1 MDNMITAA
9 EAAGQRTY
17 KTTMQL
23 LDDDNQ
29 IVDEIVKDVYTRMT
43 PDDYLGRWQPYI
55 FNAAIR
61 HFKPEIGFA
70 VRIVCVEE
78 TTEWVVGT

>member
-1 MDNMITAA
+1 MTMITAA
-9 EAAGQRTY
+9 EAMGLRTY

-29 IVDEIVKDVYTRMT
+29 VVDEVVKDVRTRMT
-43 PDDYLGRWQPYI
+43 PDDSLGRWTPFV

-70 VRIVCVEE
+70 VRVMSFEE
-78 TTEWVVGT
+78 TTDWI